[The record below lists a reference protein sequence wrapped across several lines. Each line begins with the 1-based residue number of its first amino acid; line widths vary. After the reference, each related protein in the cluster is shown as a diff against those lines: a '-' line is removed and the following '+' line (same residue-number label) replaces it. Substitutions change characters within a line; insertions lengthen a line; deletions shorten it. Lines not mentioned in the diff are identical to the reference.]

1 MLWDELIEF
10 DTLRSGIWQAQFR
23 IWRSQIVHC
32 RNICMVLARTLLRLC
47 DIMIPVSQ
55 YLHKIW
61 TQLCTNEKYFGKW
74 CVEDLK
80 NSDKWDIWLRNH
92 IDDDIAVSSLW
103 LHGMQMTTFSTFCK
117 LPCIVQV
124 FAQSSLQYR
133 REPCCYCGTTRIWHG
148 MCDGHVY
155 VINFVGRFLA
165 TQKYMFQ
172 GMFFFKY
179 TEIPFGSTWYSGWL
193 GSWSD
198 LSGIVQQYRAKNY
211 VVEIIITYA
220 ACMDEVILSPSCVAL
235 IATGCYVSSFRYR
248 NPND

>member
-1 MLWDELIEF
+1 MRWINW
-10 DTLRSGIWQAQFR
+10 IWYTTQQAQFR

-61 TQLCTNEKYFGKW
+61 TQLCTNETYFGKW
-74 CVEDLK
+74 CVDDLK
-80 NSDKWDIWLRNH
+80 NSDKWVIWLRNH

-124 FAQSSLQYR
+124 FGQSSLQS
-133 REPCCYCGTTRIWHG
+133 REPCCYCGTTRIWHV
-148 MCDGHVY
+148 MWRACVCDQLCGTFPSYTKIY
-155 VINFVGRFLA
+155 VPGD
-165 TQKYMFQ
+165 
-172 GMFFFKY
+172 FFFKY

-198 LSGIVQQYRAKNY
+198 LSGIVQQYRANNH
-211 VVEIIITYA
+211 VVKIIITYA
-220 ACMDEVILSPSCVAL
+220 ACMEEVILSPSCVAL